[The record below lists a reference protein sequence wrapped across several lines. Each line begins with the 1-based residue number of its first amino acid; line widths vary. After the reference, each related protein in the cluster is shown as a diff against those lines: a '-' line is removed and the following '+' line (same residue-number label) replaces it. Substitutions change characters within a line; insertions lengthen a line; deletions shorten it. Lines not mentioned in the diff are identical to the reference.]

1 MEKLEFYIDGKWV
14 KPVHADTL
22 NVINPAT
29 EEAVANIFGNNDDV
43 DRAVSAARRAFEAY
57 AQTPVKQQ
65 DEPADHHKRNL

>member
-29 EEAVANIFGNNDDV
+29 EEAVATISLGNSDDV
-43 DRAVSAARRAFEAY
+43 DRASLGPLGV
-57 AQTPVKQQ
+57 
-65 DEPADHHKRNL
+65 